1 MLGFSCYRTAFQIR
15 FLLRDCFKYSVAI
28 NNHAQEHPFPTE
40 SLILAFLLSQHKLIN
55 HLKPMISSKHSNNEI
70 EDGWR

>member
-1 MLGFSCYRTAFQIR
+1 MLGFSCCGTAFQIR

-40 SLILAFLLSQHKLIN
+40 SLILVFLLSQLIN
-55 HLKPMISSKHSNNEI
+55 HLKPMISSKHSNKEI